1 MKQQTGSRRKKAAIK
16 RILRY
21 LTESPVLTDTVIISR
36 IKTHHHGRLPVDVRT
51 LLQQLAQ
58 ENVLE
63 VVDKG
68 FVCSYYRLNPLYAL
82 ASL

>member
-1 MKQQTGSRRKKAAIK
+1 VKQRSSRKRKAAIK
-16 RILRY
+16 RILAY

-58 ENVLE
+58 VNTLE

-68 FVCSYYRLNPLYAL
+68 FVCTHYRLNPLYAL
-82 ASL
+82 ALL